1 MLIRTYGAEMEVSLW
16 SPGFYLRV
24 GPQAA
29 PLFETCWAAGQR
41 GVFDW
46 RPAKTA
52 EKVNRTG
59 PDCVGNLCGD
69 RL

>member
-1 MLIRTYGAEMEVSLW
+1 MMIRTYGVEIEISLW

-29 PLFETCWAAGQR
+29 PLFETFWATGQR

-46 RPAKTA
+46 RPAKA
-52 EKVNRTG
+52 S
-59 PDCVGNLCGD
+59 
-69 RL
+69 